1 MPVFSFNRLQFI
13 FMALFSLKNKSTRT
27 LLLIWAAWVV
37 IIIGFQ
43 TLADARLIDVQ
54 RPDYAREWTPD
65 ETGKN
70 SVKDRIYL
78 NEPFM
83 NRQVSF
89 DSEYYLSIA
98 IKGYDDTAV
107 TQMRTRS
114 GKAIS
119 LNYAFFPFYPALM
132 SLLDTPLGVL
142 SMNPIAT
149 ATLAGVIVSILGTL
163 MAMFSLFVLTRDE
176 LEDSGGIRTAFYLLI
191 FPSGFFLA
199 QVFTEGLFVGLAF
212 GCLAL
217 LRYKRLFWAGVLAA
231 LATWTRAIG
240 LALMIPLAL
249 AWISTVDWRSIR
261 EKRLDALRP
270 YIPHLLGLIAIF
282 LPLIAYAIWNRA
294 LGKPFNMVEEQY
306 FGHKLFDLKA
316 SFEGWQKLIEGIRDG
331 GLQERVYNLLEISS
345 VIIAVWACLLTLRR
359 YPGIALFGLLAVA
372 VSALSGDP
380 QSMIRYVLAVPSIY
394 IVLSRWGRSEAF
406 DRAWT
411 LVSVL
416 VMGLLT
422 ILFTFNMWVA

>member
-1 MPVFSFNRLQFI
+1 MKL
-13 FMALFSLKNKSTRT
+13 ASLNNKSIRT
-27 LLLIWAAWVV
+27 LLFIWAAWVV

-43 TLADARLIDVQ
+43 TLADARLIDVK
-54 RPDYAREWTPD
+54 RPDNAREWTPE

-98 IKGYDDTAV
+98 INGYDDTAV
-107 TQMRTRS
+107 TQMQTR
-114 GKAIS
+114 GGTKIS
-119 LNYAFFPFYPALM
+119 LNHAFFPFYPALM
-132 SLLDTPLGVL
+132 SLMDAPLGIL
-142 SMNPIAT
+142 GMNPIAT

-163 MAMFSLFVLTRDE
+163 LAMFSLYILTRDE
-176 LEDSGGIRTAFYLLI
+176 LEESGGIRTAFYLLI
-191 FPSGFFLA
+191 FPSGLFLA

-217 LRYKRLFWAGVLAA
+217 LRYKKIFWAGVLAA

-249 AWISTVDWRSIR
+249 TWLSTLDWRSIR
-261 EKRLDALRP
+261 EKRLDILRP
-270 YIPHLLGLIAIF
+270 YVPHVLGLVAIF
-282 LPLIAYAIWNRA
+282 LPVVAYLIWNHF
-294 LGKPFNMVEEQY
+294 LGKPFNTVEEQY
-306 FGHKLFDLKA
+306 FGHKLFDLKN
-316 SFEGWQKLIEGIRDG
+316 SFEGWKKLFEGISG
-331 GLQERVYNLLEISS
+331 GNLQERVYNLLEVSS
-345 VIIAVWACLLTLRR
+345 VIIAVLACLLTLRR

-394 IVLSRWGRSEAF
+394 ILLSRWGRSQAF

-411 LVSVL
+411 LASVL

-422 ILFTFNMWVA
+422 ILYTFNMWVA

>member
-1 MPVFSFNRLQFI
+1 MKRFF
-13 FMALFSLKNKSTRT
+13 NKSIRT

-37 IIIGFQ
+37 VIIGFQ
-43 TLADARLIDVQ
+43 TLADARIIDVK
-54 RPDYAREWTPD
+54 RPDNAREWTPE

-83 NRQVSF
+83 NRQVAF

-98 IKGYDDTAV
+98 INGYDDTAV

-114 GKAIS
+114 GNQIS
-119 LNYAFFPFYPALM
+119 LNHAFFPFYPALM
-132 SLLDTPLGVL
+132 SLLDAPLGVL
-142 SMNPIAT
+142 GMNPIAT
-149 ATLAGVIVSILGTL
+149 TTLAGVIVSALGTL
-163 MAMFSLFVLTRDE
+163 LAMVSLYVLTKDDLQE
-176 LEDSGGIRTAFYLLI
+176 SGGIRTAFYLLI

-217 LRYKRLFWAGVLAA
+217 LRHKRIFWAGVLAA

-249 AWISTVDWRSIR
+249 AWLSTIDWRAIR
-261 EKRLDALRP
+261 DQKWKILRP
-270 YIPHLLGLIAIF
+270 YVPHLLGLVGVF
-282 LPLIAYAIWNRA
+282 LPVIAYLVWNRS
-294 LGKPFNMVEEQY
+294 LGKSFNMVEEQY
-306 FGHKLFDLKA
+306 FGHKLFNLQDSYDGWKKLV
-316 SFEGWQKLIEGIRDG
+316 EGVFDG
-331 GLQERVYNLLEISS
+331 GFQERAYNLLEISS
-345 VIIAVWACLLTLRR
+345 VVIAVGACLLTLRR

-372 VSALSGDP
+372 VSALSGEP

-394 IVLSRWGRSEAF
+394 ILLSWWGRREAF
-406 DRAWT
+406 DRIWT
-411 LVSVL
+411 LTSAL
-416 VMGLLT
+416 VMGMLA